1 MLRLLFKRYESEP
14 IRESYFRK
22 YVYFLLD
29 QTLYRKRYSW
39 GRIQQNDTTKIILAP
54 AMLQHLM
61 DLLQQDELCNDREEK
76 CRVPNEANLE
86 LVYKMDLLKDGKM
99 TNQLYKASESH
110 MLNQF
115 DPIHQLWRQLEQL
128 SQQQAFGFQEEV
140 RRAEGFEFE
149 LQIEKVIHSK
159 DTQRDIRS
167 YELKGHTLYA
177 SKIKKGR
184 HREHLIKEQRL
195 NDYEIACLY
204 QCFQEE
210 QSHWQKKLMQQET
223 KGNYISPFTK
233 LSLNA
238 QVQGQKQTAMIYG
251 SQAQMFEH
259 LPYLAAEIFE
269 NQVINFL

>member
-22 YVYFLLD
+22 YIYFLLD
-29 QTLYRKRYSW
+29 RTLYRKCYSW
-39 GRIQQNDTTKIILAP
+39 GRIQQNETTKISLAP
-54 AMLQHLM
+54 AMLQQLM
-61 DLLQQDELCNDREEK
+61 DLLEQDELNKDREEK
-76 CRVPNEANLE
+76 CRIPDEANLE
-86 LVYKMDLLKDGKM
+86 LIYKMDLLKHGEM
-99 TNQLYKASESH
+99 VNQLYKASESH

-115 DPIHQLWRQLEQL
+115 EVVHELWRRLETL
-128 SQQQAFGFQEEV
+128 SQEHIFGVEEEV
-140 RRAEGFEFE
+140 RRAEGFEFTLE
-149 LQIEKVIHSK
+149 IEKVIHSK
-159 DTQRDIRS
+159 DTHRDIRR
-167 YELKGHTLYA
+167 YALIGHTLSA

-184 HREHLIKEQRL
+184 HREHLVKEQQL

-210 QSHWQKKLMQQET
+210 QNHWIKKLIQQET

-238 QVQGQKQTAMIYG
+238 HFQGHKSNIQIYG
-251 SQAQMFEH
+251 SQAQILEH

-269 NQVINFL
+269 NRIMDFL